1 MPLPGFSMN
10 NIFKNKNMQY
20 LRCSIINLK
29 RISLIILFSGLFAS
43 GALAQVAINDDGS
56 EPNGNAILHID
67 VAAKDKGIIIP
78 RLTEAQR
85 NAMSLGADDEGLT
98 VYDTGTKSYW
108 LWDGIQWG
116 NFNTAPERRVGE
128 VYEGGFIFWVDASG
142 KHGLMASLE
151 DLDGGSGVTWSNV
164 GSSSAGSGAQS
175 MTDGTSNTDAIVTQ
189 SGHSNSAARLCADY
203 NGGGHTD
210 WYLPSARELVM
221 LFSCDAILNDLLEND
236 GDPATN
242 GLKTQFVS
250 PFFSRYWS
258 STEYDNDE
266 ALHFLG
272 INSYVQRFSKSGVCG
287 VRAVRKF

>member
-1 MPLPGFSMN
+1 MKHTHSSVSIMKPL
-10 NIFKNKNMQY
+10 
-20 LRCSIINLK
+20 
-29 RISLIILFSGLFAS
+29 SLFIILFSGLFAS

-85 NAMSLGADDEGLT
+85 NAMSLGPADEGLT

-108 LWDGIQWG
+108 LWDGMQWG

-128 VYEGGFIFWVDASG
+128 VYNGGFIFWVDASG

-164 GSSSAGSGAQS
+164 GSTSTSAQS
-175 MTDGTSNTDAIVTQ
+175 MTDGASNTDAIIAQ
-189 SGHSNSAARLCADY
+189 AGHSNSAARLCADY
-203 NGGGHTD
+203 TGGGHTD
-210 WYLPSARELVM
+210 WYLPSARELAM
-221 LFSCDAILNDLLEND
+221 LFNYDAVLNDLLEND
-236 GDPATN
+236 GDPSTH
-242 GLKTQFVS
+242 GLNSRFVS